1 MFRDLRERFGVTAE
15 DYVTSICTEP
25 AREIEVSKKSQAQT
39 AKRMLFSTHDS
50 EFLLQTLS
58 RDEVERVCLDLLM
71 LVFFLPRTRNHS
83 VNLTRSPSNVFD

>member
-15 DYVTSICTEP
+15 DYVSSICAEP

-50 EFLLQTLS
+50 EYLLQTLS
-58 RDEVERVCLDLLM
+58 RDEVERVCHDS
-71 LVFFLPRTRNHS
+71 FLAIHLPMPT
-83 VNLTRSPSNVFD
+83 